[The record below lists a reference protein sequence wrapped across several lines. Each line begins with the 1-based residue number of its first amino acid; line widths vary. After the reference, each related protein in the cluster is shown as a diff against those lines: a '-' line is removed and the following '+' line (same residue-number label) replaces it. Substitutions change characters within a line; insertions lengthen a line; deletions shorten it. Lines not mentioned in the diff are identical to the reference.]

1 MHDETLTVAIAQ
13 EKETPPVCNLED
25 LSMDLKLMLNSSL
38 LTDINLLVGS
48 DVVRAHKLILSA
60 RSPVFAKMIKSGML
74 EQQKSV
80 IHIADFDMPV
90 LKSLINFM
98 YTGVFDKDFDDVCSL
113 YYAAHKHQ
121 VSSLEKTCRQHLLS
135 NMEISNA
142 CELLM
147 LADRHSDQDFKSSV
161 IDFIKFHFDKFKISV
176 VQEDLEKITKLIPG
190 LLYWG

>member
-1 MHDETLTVAIAQ
+1 MHDETHTVAIAQ

-80 IHIADFDMPV
+80 IHIADFDMPF
-90 LKSLINFM
+90 LKELDQFLCIQEYLIKISTM
-98 YTGVFDKDFDDVCSL
+98 MCSL
-113 YYAAHKHQ
+113 YYAAHKYQ

-176 VQEDLEKITKLIPG
+176 VQEDLEKITIP
-190 LLYWG
+190 YHNT